1 MPSKVTNERPVFLA
15 TALAGSREVRIA
27 LAVVLVS
34 VVMFLAI
41 APFAKTPLA
50 PMLAFLPIYLSALVI
65 CDLITA
71 VLLFGQFDVLG
82 SRAILVL
89 ATGYLISAFLA
100 VSHLLLFPGV
110 FAPNGLFGAGA
121 QGAAWIYISW
131 HAILP
136 FVVIAYTRL
145 KKKEKSDDIGT
156 RGEPRRRAR
165 IAILCSIASA
175 LAVTF
180 GLTLLATTW
189 VELLPSIIKDNR
201 ITDMGHIA
209 IWSVWVFSLLA
220 LLVLWRRSPHTV
232 IDLWLMVVMCA
243 WLIDIT
249 LAAILNV
256 GRYDLGWYGGRI
268 YGLFASSLLLIL
280 LLLEN
285 GIHYA
290 RLAQVSLELRAANA
304 ALARFLSTMS
314 HELRTPLNAILGF
327 TGTLLMKLPGPL
339 NTDQETQ
346 LKTVQT
352 SAKHLLALVNDL
364 LDVGKIE
371 AGKMELHIESI
382 RCRELLEAVLSTLRL
397 LAEKKGLEL
406 KVVLPEEDL
415 VLQTDRRALNQ
426 IMLNLANNAIKFTE
440 MGMVRVTLSRGAKEK
455 TIEFSVA
462 DTGIG
467 ISAEDQAQLF
477 AAFTQI
483 DSPSHPRQ
491 EGTGLGLHLSQKLAE
506 ALGGRIL
513 LHSEYGKGST
523 FTLVLPEQ

>member
-1 MPSKVTNERPVFLA
+1 
-15 TALAGSREVRIA
+15 
-27 LAVVLVS
+27 
-34 VVMFLAI
+34 
-41 APFAKTPLA
+41 
-50 PMLAFLPIYLSALVI
+50 
-65 CDLITA
+65 
-71 VLLFGQFDVLG
+71 
-82 SRAILVL
+82 
-89 ATGYLISAFLA
+89 
-100 VSHLLLFPGV
+100 
-110 FAPNGLFGAGA
+110 
-121 QGAAWIYISW
+121 
-131 HAILP
+131 
-136 FVVIAYTRL
+136 
-145 KKKEKSDDIGT
+145 
-156 RGEPRRRAR
+156 
-165 IAILCSIASA
+165 
-175 LAVTF
+175 
-180 GLTLLATTW
+180 
-189 VELLPSIIKDNR
+189 
-201 ITDMGHIA
+201 
-209 IWSVWVFSLLA
+209 
-220 LLVLWRRSPHTV
+220 
-232 IDLWLMVVMCA
+232 MCA